1 MDRPAPDL
9 MSELL
14 QGMRL
19 RGIQHRRIRLPAPFC
34 LDFPDDPGRAQFHFI
49 AGGEVVLQSG
59 DGTSHTLAPGAAV
72 LLPHGCGHRL
82 VSPGQ
87 PASPLAC
94 RDIRT
99 LAAAPLCEDVAA
111 IDSCPGQACGALLF
125 SSCMELE
132 LGAMQGLV
140 RLMPPVMLVTTL
152 LDRQPEL
159 LPILTAMEAEARAQR
174 LGHAA
179 ILARL
184 ADVVAA
190 TILRGWVESG
200 CGQASGLAEA
210 MRDPRLARALAALHR
225 EPGRAWTVAELAA
238 EMGSSRSIFAERF
251 QAVTGISPLRYV
263 TELRMRLAQQWIGRE
278 RLPIEQVASR
288 LGYASQAAF
297 SRAFKRVTGQPPG
310 AVRSAAR
317 RSARRAETGLG

>member
-1 MDRPAPDL
+1 MDSPAPDL

-19 RGIQHRRIRLPAPFC
+19 RGIQHRRIRLAAPFC
-34 LDFPDDPGRAQFHFI
+34 LDFPGDPGRAQFHFI
-49 AGGEVVLQSG
+49 AGGEVALQTA
-59 DGTSHTLAPGAAV
+59 DGATHHLSPGAAV
-72 LLPHGCGHRL
+72 LLPHGRGHRL
-82 VSPGQ
+82 VSPGKH
-87 PASPLAC
+87 PAGLAC
-94 RDIRT
+94 HDIRD
-99 LAAAPLCEDVAA
+99 LIAAPLCEDVAA
-111 IDSCPGQACGALLF
+111 IDSCAGGACGALIF

-140 RLMPPVMLVTTL
+140 RLMPPAMLVTTL
-152 LDRQPEL
+152 LDQQPEL

-200 CGQASGLAEA
+200 CGRASGIAEA

-225 EPGRAWTVAELAA
+225 DPGRAWTVAELAA

-251 QAVTGISPLRYV
+251 QAVTGVSPLRYV

-278 RLPIEQVASR
+278 RMPIEQAAAQ

-310 AVRSAAR
+310 ASRRPEAR
-317 RSARRAETGLG
+317 VG